1 MQFYKEI
8 LVMCCSKFRYIY
20 LSVLF
25 ISSVSSPVFAGFL
38 DMPDVNEAPALER
51 KSMLRDIDIPGVK
64 DRDPDPESGPR
75 LAVSEFRIQ
84 GLVEYP
90 ELGITRKALNE
101 LVEKIRF
108 DFMAEGKL
116 LDSGYTLDELGGLS
130 DLLVDIEEQTTDRHV
145 TPIEVQKLVWLIRG
159 QRAKRGIT
167 LGQIET
173 IADKIT
179 RFYRERGFILAKA
192 YIPKQEVRDG
202 IVTLTLLL
210 GVLGSVDV
218 NNNELYSESKL
229 KSVFDDMLTMPVT
242 NDQVEENLY
251 LINDFPGVSV
261 NGYFEPGYQVG
272 DTKLTINVKNEKK
285 YNSNIRLDNH
295 GTESTGEF
303 RTYADIQVNNLIGT
317 ADLFKLSV
325 LHASQPDNTE
335 YFRLNY
341 ETTLFS
347 PRVKLSVGTSKNQF
361 LVDKADLNAS
371 VGIHGTVKIVDASL
385 RYQFTRSRTKNTS
398 VDIKYE
404 NIYSDLQIGQ
414 FIDIGNKLDDEFDNI
429 SLTYNYDYLNEKSKT
444 LHQGNFKIDSG
455 KFVFGAENGESPN
468 YKFLSTDY
476 TMLTFVKVPFTDT
489 TSRLIFRVNFQYA
502 GEPLPSVF
510 RSALAGPT
518 RARGY
523 ESDIYSADDFLYTGV
538 DWLFNSPDMFD
549 FNLFGLTN
557 FKELAKPFVF
567 LDASYG
573 LQHSVVQVEDAI
585 SGQLINVGVGLQ
597 FAKGAFSGNLHV
609 AFPLNESFSEPVG
622 SKKETSARVIFDF
635 QYKF

>member
-1 MQFYKEI
+1 
-8 LVMCCSKFRYIY
+8 MCCSKFKRI
-20 LSVLF
+20 F
-25 ISSVSSPVFAGFL
+25 IFVFFVSGISFPVFAGFL
-38 DMPDVNEAPALER
+38 DMPDISETPELER
-51 KSMLRDIDIPGVK
+51 KTMLRDIDIPGVK

-90 ELGITRKALNE
+90 KLGITRKTLNE

-210 GVLGSVDV
+210 GVLGSIDV
-218 NNNELYSESKL
+218 NNNELYSESTL

-242 NDQVEENLY
+242 NAQVEENLY
-251 LINDFPGVSV
+251 LINDFPGISV

-272 DTKLTINVKNEKK
+272 DTKLTINVKDENK
-285 YNSNIRLDNH
+285 YNFNIRLDNH
-295 GTESTGEF
+295 GTDSTGRY
-303 RTYADIQVNNLIGT
+303 RTYADAQVNNLFGN
-317 ADLFKLSV
+317 ADLFNLSV
-325 LHASQPDNTE
+325 LNASEPNNTK
-335 YFRLNY
+335 YYHIWY
-341 ETTLFS
+341 ETNLFS
-347 PRVKLSVGTSKNQF
+347 PRFKTAIGASRNQF
-361 LVDKADLNAS
+361 LVDKSDLSAS
-371 VGIHGTVKIVDASL
+371 VGITGTVEIVYATL
-385 RYQFTRSRTKNTS
+385 RYQHTRSRTKNTRT
-398 VDIKYE
+398 DFKFE
-404 NIYSDLQIGQ
+404 NIFSDLQIGP
-414 FIDIGNKLDDEFDNI
+414 FPDLGALDDEYDNM
-429 SLTYNYDYLNEKSKT
+429 SLTYNYDYLNEKTRT

-455 KFVFGAENGESPN
+455 KIVFGAEVGENTN
-468 YKFLSTDY
+468 YQFLSTDY
-476 TMLTFVKVPFTDT
+476 TMLTFVKVPFTNSI
-489 TSRLIFRVNFQYA
+489 SRLIFRVNFQYA

-510 RSALAGPT
+510 RKALAGPT

-523 ESDIYSADDFLYTGV
+523 ESDIYSADDLLYTGV
-538 DWLFNSPDMFD
+538 DWLFNSPDIFD
-549 FNLFGLTN
+549 FDFFGWAN

-573 LQHSVVQVEDAI
+573 LQHSIDPAEESI
-585 SGQLINVGVGLQ
+585 TGQLINAGVGLQ
-597 FAKGAFSGNLHV
+597 FSKGNFNGSLHL
-609 AFPLNESFSEPVG
+609 AFPLNDSFSRPIA
-622 SKKETSARVIFDF
+622 STIETSARVSFDF

>member
-1 MQFYKEI
+1 
-8 LVMCCSKFRYIY
+8 MCCSKFKKIFV
-20 LSVLF
+20 SVLL
-25 ISSVSSPVFAGFL
+25 VSSINFPVLAGFL
-38 DMPDVNEAPALER
+38 EMPDVNEAPELER

-90 ELGITRKALNE
+90 ELGITRKTLNE

-218 NNNELYSESKL
+218 NNNELYSDSTL
-229 KSVFDDMLTMPVT
+229 KSVFDDMLTKPVT
-242 NDQVEENLY
+242 NAQVEENLY
-251 LINDFPGVSV
+251 LINDFPGILV

-272 DTKLTINVKNEKK
+272 DTKLTINVKNENK
-285 YNSNIRLDNH
+285 YSSNIRLDNH
-295 GTESTGEF
+295 GTDSTGRY
-303 RTYADIQVNNLIGT
+303 RTYADVQVNNLFGN
-317 ADLFKLSV
+317 ADLFNLSI
-325 LHASQPDNTE
+325 LNASEPNNTR
-335 YFRLNY
+335 YYHIWYQTN
-341 ETTLFS
+341 LFS
-347 PRVKLSVGTSKNQF
+347 PRVKATFGASRNQF
-361 LVDKADLNAS
+361 LVDKSELNAS
-371 VGIHGTVKIVDASL
+371 VGINGTVEIIDASF
-385 RYQFTRSRTKNTS
+385 RYQLTRSRTKNTNM
-398 VDIKYE
+398 DLKFA
-404 NIYSDLQIGQ
+404 NIYSDLQIGD
-414 FIDIGNKLDDEFDNI
+414 FPDIGNKLDDEFDNI
-429 SLTYNYDYLNEKSKT
+429 SLSYNYDYLNEKSRT

-455 KFVFGAENGESPN
+455 KYVFGALDGENPN
-468 YKFLSTDY
+468 YQYFSTDY
-476 TMLTFVKVPFTDT
+476 TMLTFAKVPFTDS

-510 RSALAGPT
+510 RLALAGPT

-523 ESDIYSADDFLYTGV
+523 ESDIYSADDLLYTGV

-549 FNLFGLTN
+549 FNFFGLAN

-573 LQHSVVQVEDAI
+573 LQHSVGPTEDTI
-585 SGQLINVGVGLQ
+585 SGQLIDAGVGLQ
-597 FAKGAFSGNLHV
+597 FSKDDFSGNLYI
-609 AFPLNESFSEPVG
+609 AFPLNDSFSKPIA
-622 SKKETSARVIFDF
+622 STIDTSARVTFDF

>member
-1 MQFYKEI
+1 
-8 LVMCCSKFRYIY
+8 MCCSKFKKVFV
-20 LSVLF
+20 SVLF
-25 ISSVSSPVFAGFL
+25 ISSISLPVFAGFL

-51 KSMLRDIDIPGVK
+51 KSMLRDIDIPSVK
-64 DRDPDPESGPR
+64 ERDPDPESGPR

-90 ELGITRKALNE
+90 ELGITRKTLNE

-218 NNNELYSESKL
+218 NNNELYSESTL

-242 NDQVEENLY
+242 NAQVEENLY

-272 DTKLTINVKNEKK
+272 DTKLTINVKNENK
-285 YNSNIRLDNH
+285 YNFNIRLDNH
-295 GTESTGEF
+295 GTDSTGRY
-303 RTYADIQVNNLIGT
+303 RTYADAQVNNLFGN
-317 ADLFKLSV
+317 ADLFNLSV
-325 LHASQPDNTE
+325 LNASEPNNTR
-335 YFRLNY
+335 YYHVWY
-341 ETTLFS
+341 ETNLFS
-347 PRVKLSVGTSKNQF
+347 PRFKAAIGASRNQF
-361 LVDKADLNAS
+361 LVDKSELNAP
-371 VGIHGTVKIVDASL
+371 VGITGTVEIVDATL
-385 RYQFTRSRTKNTS
+385 RYQLTRSRIKNTS
-398 VDIKYE
+398 IDFKFE
-404 NIYSDLQIGQ
+404 NIFSDLQIGTIPD
-414 FIDIGNKLDDEFDNI
+414 FGSLDDEFDNML
-429 SLTYNYDYLNEKSKT
+429 LTYKYDYLNEKTRT
-444 LHQGNFKIDSG
+444 LHQGNFKVDSG
-455 KFVFGAENGESPN
+455 KFVFGAENGENPN
-468 YKFLSTDY
+468 YKFLSADY
-476 TMLTFVKVPFTDT
+476 TMLTFVKVPFTDS

-523 ESDIYSADDFLYTGV
+523 ESDIYSADDLLYTGV
-538 DWLFNSPDMFD
+538 DWLFNSPDIFD
-549 FNLFGLTN
+549 FNLFGLAN

-573 LQHSVVQVEDAI
+573 LQHSIDPAEDTI
-585 SGQLINVGVGLQ
+585 SGQLINAGVGLQ
-597 FAKGAFSGNLHV
+597 FAKGNFSGNLHL
-609 AFPLNESFSEPVG
+609 AFPLNESFSTPIA
-622 SKKETSARVIFDF
+622 SNIDTSARVTFDF

>member
-1 MQFYKEI
+1 
-8 LVMCCSKFRYIY
+8 MCCSKFKNIFV
-20 LSVLF
+20 SVLL
-25 ISSVSSPVFAGFL
+25 VSSISFPVLAGFL
-38 DMPDVNEAPALER
+38 DMPDVNEAPELER

-90 ELGITRKALNE
+90 ELGITRKTLND

-218 NNNELYSESKL
+218 HNNELYSDSTL

-242 NDQVEENLY
+242 NAQVEENLY
-251 LINDFPGVSV
+251 LINDFPGVLV

-272 DTKLTINVKNEKK
+272 DTKLTINVKNENK
-285 YNSNIRLDNH
+285 YSSNIRLDNH
-295 GTESTGEF
+295 GTDSTGRY
-303 RTYADIQVNNLIGT
+303 RTYADVQVNNLFGN
-317 ADLFKLSV
+317 ADLFNLSI
-325 LHASQPDNTE
+325 LNASEPNNTR
-335 YFRLNY
+335 YYHVWYQTN
-341 ETTLFS
+341 LFS
-347 PRVKLSVGTSKNQF
+347 PRVKATFGASRNQF
-361 LVDKADLNAS
+361 LVDKSELNAS
-371 VGIHGTVKIVDASL
+371 VGINGIVEIVDASF
-385 RYQFTRSRTKNTS
+385 RYQLTRSRTKNTS
-398 VDIKYE
+398 MDIKFA
-404 NIYSDLQIGQ
+404 NIYSDLQIGD
-414 FIDIGNKLDDEFDNI
+414 FPDIGNKLDDEFDNI
-429 SLTYNYDYLNEKSKT
+429 SLKYNYDYLNEKSRT

-455 KFVFGAENGESPN
+455 KFVFGAEDGENPN
-468 YKFLSTDY
+468 YKYFSADY
-476 TMLTFVKVPFTDT
+476 TMLTFVKVPFTDS

-510 RSALAGPT
+510 RLALAGPT

-523 ESDIYSADDFLYTGV
+523 ESDIYSADDLLYTGV
-538 DWLFNSPDMFD
+538 DWLFNSPDIFD
-549 FNLFGLTN
+549 FDLFGWAN

-573 LQHSVVQVEDAI
+573 LQHSIDPAGETVT
-585 SGQLINVGVGLQ
+585 GQLINAGVGLQ
-597 FAKGAFSGNLHV
+597 FAKGNFSGNLHL
-609 AFPLNESFSEPVG
+609 AFPLNDSFSPPIASEI
-622 SKKETSARVIFDF
+622 ETSARVTFDF

>member
-1 MQFYKEI
+1 
-8 LVMCCSKFRYIY
+8 MCCSKFKKAF

-25 ISSVSSPVFAGFL
+25 ISSISLPVVAGFL
-38 DMPDVNEAPALER
+38 DMPDVSETPELER

-159 QRAKRGIT
+159 QRAKRGVT

-229 KSVFDDMLTMPVT
+229 KSVFDDMLTNPVT
-242 NDQVEENLY
+242 NAQVEENLY
-251 LINDFPGVSV
+251 LINDFPGITV

-272 DTKLTINVKNEKK
+272 DTKLTINVKNEEKF
-285 YNSNIRLDNH
+285 NANIRLDNH
-295 GTESTGEF
+295 GTDSTGKY
-303 RTYADIQVNNLIGT
+303 RAYADIQVNNLLGN

-325 LHASQPDNTE
+325 LYASQPDNTE
-335 YFRLNY
+335 YFRANY
-341 ETTLFS
+341 ETNLFS
-347 PRVKLSVGTSKNQF
+347 PRFKFGIGASKNQF
-361 LVDKADLNAS
+361 LVDKSDLNAS
-371 VGIHGTVKIVDASL
+371 VGIHGTVEIVDVSL
-385 RYQFTRSRTKNTS
+385 HYQLTRSRTKNTS
-398 VDIKYE
+398 INIKYE
-404 NIYSDLQIGQ
+404 NIYSDLQIGD
-414 FIDIGNKLDDEFDNI
+414 FIDIDNKLDDELNNT
-429 SLTYNYDYLNEKSKT
+429 SLTYNYDYLNEETKT
-444 LHQGNFKIDSG
+444 LHQGNYKVTSG
-455 KFVFGAENGESPN
+455 KFVFGAEDGQ
-468 YKFLSTDY
+468 STTYQFFNADY
-476 TMLTFVKVPFTDT
+476 TMLTFVKVPFTKAI
-489 TSRLIFRVNFQYA
+489 SRLIFRTNLQYS
-502 GEPLPSVF
+502 GKPLPTVS
-510 RSALAGPT
+510 RSSLAGPT

-523 ESDIYSADDFLYTGV
+523 AADIYSADDVLYAGV

-549 FNLFGLTN
+549 FNIFGLAN
-557 FKELAKPFVF
+557 FKELVKPFVF

-573 LQHSVVQVEDAI
+573 LQHSIDPAEDTI
-585 SGQLINVGVGLQ
+585 TGQLINAGVGLQ
-597 FAKGAFSGNLHV
+597 FAKGNFSGNLHI
-609 AFPLNESFSEPVG
+609 ALPLNESFSEPVG
-622 SKKETSARVIFDF
+622 SKEETSARVIFDF

>member
-1 MQFYKEI
+1 
-8 LVMCCSKFRYIY
+8 MCCPKFKKIF

-25 ISSVSSPVFAGFL
+25 ISSVSLPTFAGFL
-38 DMPDVNEAPALER
+38 DMPDISETPELER

-210 GVLGSVDV
+210 GILGNVDV

-229 KSVFDDMLTMPVT
+229 KSVFDNMLTNPVT
-242 NDQVEENLY
+242 NAQVEENLY
-251 LINDFPGVSV
+251 LINDFPGITV

-272 DTKLTINVKNEKK
+272 DTKLTINVKNEEKF
-285 YNSNIRLDNH
+285 NANVRLDNH
-295 GTESTGEF
+295 GTDSTGKF
-303 RTYADIQVNNLIGT
+303 RTYADIQVNNLLGN

-325 LHASQPDNTE
+325 LHASQPANTE
-335 YFRLNY
+335 YFRANY
-341 ETTLFS
+341 ETSFFS
-347 PRVKLSVGTSKNQF
+347 PRFKVAIGASKNQF
-361 LVDKADLNAS
+361 LVDKSDLNAS
-371 VGIHGTVKIVDASL
+371 VGIHGTVEIVDASL
-385 RYQFTRSRTKNTS
+385 HYQLTRSRTKNTS
-398 VDIKYE
+398 IDIKYE
-404 NIYSDLQIGQ
+404 NIYSDLQIGD
-414 FIDIGNKLDDEFDNI
+414 FIDIDNKLDDELNNT
-429 SLTYNYDYLNEKSKT
+429 SLTYNYDYLNEETKT
-444 LHQGNFKIDSG
+444 LHQGDYKFTSG
-455 KFVFGAENGESPN
+455 KFVFGAEDGQSTN
-468 YKFLSTDY
+468 YKFLNADY
-476 TMLTFVKVPFTDT
+476 TMLTFVKVPFTKSI
-489 TSRLIFRVNFQYA
+489 SRLIFRASLQYS
-502 GEPLPSVF
+502 GNPLPTVSRF
-510 RSALAGPT
+510 SLAGPT

-523 ESDIYSADDFLYTGV
+523 ASDIYSADDALYTGV
-538 DWLFNSPDMFD
+538 DWLFNSPDIFD
-549 FNLFGLTN
+549 FNIFGLAN
-557 FKELAKPFVF
+557 FKELVKPFVF
-567 LDASYG
+567 LDAAYG
-573 LQHSVVQVEDAI
+573 RQHSIVSSEPVVT
-585 SGQLINVGVGLQ
+585 GQLINAGVGLQ
-597 FAKGAFSGNLHV
+597 FAKGNFSGNLHI
-609 AFPLNESFSEPVG
+609 ALPLNESFSEPVG
-622 SKKETSARVIFDF
+622 SKEETSARVIFG
-635 QYKF
+635 

>member
-1 MQFYKEI
+1 
-8 LVMCCSKFRYIY
+8 MCCSKFKRI
-20 LSVLF
+20 LVFILF
-25 ISSVSSPVFAGFL
+25 VSSISSPAFAGFL
-38 DMPDVNEAPALER
+38 DMPDVNEAPELER
-51 KSMLRDIDIPGVK
+51 KSMLRDIDIPGVI

-90 ELGITRKALNE
+90 ELGITRKTLNE

-218 NNNELYSESKL
+218 NNNELYSESTL

-242 NDQVEENLY
+242 NAQVEENLY
-251 LINDFPGVSV
+251 LINDFPGISV

-272 DTKLTINVKNEKK
+272 DTKLTINVKDENK
-285 YNSNIRLDNH
+285 YNFNIRLDNH
-295 GTESTGEF
+295 GTDSTGRY
-303 RTYADIQVNNLIGT
+303 RTYADAQVNNLFGN
-317 ADLFKLSV
+317 ADLFNISILN
-325 LHASQPDNTE
+325 ASEPNNTK
-335 YFRLNY
+335 YYHVWY
-341 ETTLFS
+341 ETNLFS
-347 PRVKLSVGTSKNQF
+347 PRFKAQIGASRNQF
-361 LVDKADLNAS
+361 IVDKSELDAAI
-371 VGIHGTVKIVDASL
+371 GISGIVEIVDAKL
-385 RYQFTRSRTKNTS
+385 RYQLTRSRTKNTS
-398 VDIKYE
+398 IDFKFE
-404 NIYSDLQIGQ
+404 NIYSDLQLGQ
-414 FIDIGNKLDDEFDNI
+414 FVDTDNKLDDEFDNL
-429 SLTYNYDYLNEKSKT
+429 SLIYNYDYLNEKTRT

-455 KFVFGAENGESPN
+455 KYVFGAEIGENPN
-468 YKFLSTDY
+468 YKFFSTDY
-476 TMLTFVKVPFTDT
+476 TMLTFVKVPFTDS

-510 RSALAGPT
+510 RPTLAGPT

-523 ESDIYSADDFLYTGV
+523 ESDIYSADDLLYTGV
-538 DWLFNSPDMFD
+538 DWLFNSPDIFD
-549 FNLFGLTN
+549 FNFFGLAN
-557 FKELAKPFVF
+557 FKEIAKPFVF

-573 LQHSVVQVEDAI
+573 LKHSIDPAEDIIIGKVLDAGI
-585 SGQLINVGVGLQ
+585 GLQ
-597 FAKGAFSGNLHV
+597 FAKGNFSGNLHL
-609 AFPLNESFSEPVG
+609 AFPLKESFSAPIAPNIDI
-622 SKKETSARVIFDF
+622 SARVTFDF